1 MECVEMQEDEISLA
15 SRTIAIVQAFLE
27 GPSPVALR
35 LAVRRAYQAGQI
47 GFPLGL
53 GFLERGDTP
62 PEVLQP
68 YLERRV

>member
-1 MECVEMQEDEISLA
+1 MQEDEISLA

-53 GFLERGDTP
+53 GFLERGQSDVDI
-62 PEVLQP
+62 E
-68 YLERRV
+68 